1 MSSSAFSQCSGF
13 ELDGPRSSG
22 LEESDRVNFV
32 DGMSYLLR
40 LSSTGLDPPSIDVIR
55 SIVQRAF
62 EESRLG
68 CDVVLQHVSEMSLS
82 ERLLDTE
89 QVGSQGVMPVEGGDV
104 SSSGVDVVLAPSQ
117 STSSDCSCSPEDP
130 VSDFTT
136 KCVGCGTALVY
147 VCPSWCYVS
156 ADDLGT
162 AFTDDSRC
170 GLVSGPSLPLFEEGP
185 LVGVPSFHHEDPDAG
200 GPLKL
205 CSSPLD
211 VWGVSASSEATMTEP
226 FFELEES

>member
-32 DGMSYLLR
+32 D
-40 LSSTGLDPPSIDVIR
+40 
-55 SIVQRAF
+55 VQRAF

-104 SSSGVDVVLAPSQ
+104 SSSGVDVALAPSQ

-170 GLVSGPSLPLFEEGP
+170 GLASGPSLPLFEEGP